1 MHLFFFLDEATS
13 ALDNLTVTKNSIL
26 YESIDDNKTSL
37 IVAHRLSTIENADLI
52 YVLDNGKIVDSG
64 SHENY

>member
-1 MHLFFFLDEATS
+1 MNKLM
-13 ALDNLTVTKNSIL
+13 K
-26 YESIDDNKTSL
+26 NKTSL

-64 SHENY
+64 SHEKLLINCKLYSQLHLKEKLDNAY